1 MIFHASYCHLLV
13 LDIFRWTGR
22 STFLDRTKPTQESS
36 LHPNHG
42 RSPITVRWAK
52 RVPWHWQPTLAI
64 LKQTCIDIDFYSGPE
79 VKRHIATAMK
89 ASTTFGQEA
98 STHCPPKWLFAAQNS
113 RQQKFRHCSINHV
126 SPDYCDP
133 MWDLKI
139 FRVLRSF
146 FGSSQGH
153 IFGITRRIQIY
164 TAENVDRYINHSYM
178 HWYIHIH
185 TEILHPVPRFN
196 LYTLI
201 PAPRP

>member
-1 MIFHASYCHLLV
+1 MINHASYCHLQV

-22 STFLDRTKPTQESS
+22 STLLDWTKPTQESS

-64 LKQTCIDIDFYSGPE
+64 PKQTCIDIDFYSGPE

-139 FRVLRSF
+139 FRVYAASLAALKGTYLALLEEYKSIIRPRMS
-146 FGSSQGH
+146 
-153 IFGITRRIQIY
+153 IDTLIIILTCIDTY
-164 TAENVDRYINHSYM
+164 TY
-178 HWYIHIH
+178 
-185 TEILHPVPRFN
+185 ILHPVPRFN

-201 PAPRP
+201 PAPGP

>member
-22 STFLDRTKPTQESS
+22 STFLDWTKPTQESS

-64 LKQTCIDIDFYSGPE
+64 PKQTCIDIDFYSGPE

-98 STHCPPKWLFAAQNS
+98 STHCPPKWLFAAQYS

-139 FRVLRSF
+139 FRVYAASLAALKGTYLALLEEYKSIRPRMS
-146 FGSSQGH
+146 
-153 IFGITRRIQIY
+153 IDTLIIILTCIDTY
-164 TAENVDRYINHSYM
+164 TY
-178 HWYIHIH
+178 
-185 TEILHPVPRFN
+185 ILHPVPRFN

>member
-98 STHCPPKWLFAAQNS
+98 STHCPPKWLFAAQYS

-139 FRVLRSF
+139 FRVYAASLAALKGTYLALLEEYKSIRPRMS
-146 FGSSQGH
+146 
-153 IFGITRRIQIY
+153 IDTLTIILTCIDTY
-164 TAENVDRYINHSYM
+164 TY
-178 HWYIHIH
+178 
-185 TEILHPVPRFN
+185 ILHPVPRFN

>member
-98 STHCPPKWLFAAQNS
+98 STHCPPKWLFAAQYS

-139 FRVLRSF
+139 FRVYAASLAALKGTYLALLEEYKSIRP
-146 FGSSQGH
+146 
-153 IFGITRRIQIY
+153 RISIDTLIIILTCIDTY
-164 TAENVDRYINHSYM
+164 TY
-178 HWYIHIH
+178 
-185 TEILHPVPRFN
+185 ILHPVPRFN